1 MIMDV
6 ILYIYYTQRCN
17 MFICNMYI
25 YIYAHQDIHKYAHI
39 LGPAVFFFIQVILI
53 FLGMMVAG
61 LFAACGEARSAFL
74 GAQ

>member
-1 MIMDV
+1 MLYCISIIHKDV
-6 ILYIYYTQRCN
+6 TCLSV
-17 MFICNMYI
+17 ICI

>member
-1 MIMDV
+1 M
-6 ILYIYYTQRCN
+6 
-17 MFICNMYI
+17 
-25 YIYAHQDIHKYAHI
+25 HI
-39 LGPAVFFFIQVILI
+39 FWVQLFFFIQVILI